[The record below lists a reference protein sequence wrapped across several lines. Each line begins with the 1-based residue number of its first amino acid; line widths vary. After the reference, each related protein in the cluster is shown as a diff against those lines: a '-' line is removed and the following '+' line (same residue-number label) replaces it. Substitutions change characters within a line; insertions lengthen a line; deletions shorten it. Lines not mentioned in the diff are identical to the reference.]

1 METYQKGDSIDFD
14 KLETWN
20 SRKCALALYSVNQ
33 DVILDEL
40 KDRFDMQERASWD
53 IIRKICLP
61 IWLKDGYK
69 VRLVVEWIAKY
80 AYKNAQDDM
89 TKKIGTGATATC
101 LAESTS
107 LWYVLI
113 NKVPVLRN
121 LYNKEKGEGEKVAEL
136 LGRDFT
142 NERWSKAA
150 VKNAWA
156 LRKKHRYLLA
166 ATFSIIGGEYDL
178 ALQIM
183 VD

>member
-1 METYQKGDSIDFD
+1 
-14 KLETWN
+14 
-20 SRKCALALYSVNQ
+20 
-33 DVILDEL
+33 
-40 KDRFDMQERASWD
+40 
-53 IIRKICLP
+53 
-61 IWLKDGYK
+61 
-69 VRLVVEWIAKY
+69 
-80 AYKNAQDDM
+80 M

-178 ALQIM
+178 ALQII